1 MVAEKS
7 VPSEVYMPAGAI
19 ETAFHRHFPNS
30 ILAIDSHV
38 GGEPARLVV
47 GGLPPIPGQ
56 TVNDKRLY
64 LSENLD
70 EVRLR
75 LTREPRGHR
84 DMFASILTEPESD
97 AAAFGLVYMDARRYP
112 YLCGHA
118 TMAAVSALI
127 ELGLIEVQ
135 LPETHVVVDTP
146 SGPWRTTARVRERP
160 ASPLR
165 QNTSGDDPCR
175 EPGRPAG
182 VVVDSVTIRPEV
194 AFAYLLDQPLDV
206 PGLGRIQV
214 DVSFTGGF
222 FVMVPIDQI
231 GLELKPENAP
241 RLASL
246 GMSIMDAASVQLS
259 VRHPQRPYINTIDV
273 VEFFDSTEHANG
285 RGKNFVVFG
294 EGHVDRS
301 PCGTGTCAKMA
312 LLHRRGE
319 LALGQPF
326 VNQGLMGT
334 TFNARVVRETSVADL
349 PAIIPE
355 VSGTA
360 YLTGLHRFVLAPGDP
375 FPEGFLL

>member
-1 MVAEKS
+1 VDAQK
-7 VPSEVYMPAGAI
+7 I
-19 ETAFHRHFPNS
+19 EAAFHQRFPDS
-30 ILAIDSHV
+30 ILTVDSYV

-56 TVNDKRLY
+56 TVNDQRLY
-64 LSENLD
+64 LSQHLD

-84 DMFASILTEPESD
+84 DMFASILTQPESSE
-97 AAAFGLVYMDARRYP
+97 AAFGLVYMDARRYP

-127 ELGLIEVQ
+127 ELGLIEAQ
-135 LPETHVVVDTP
+135 LPETTVLVDTP
-146 SGPWRTTARVRERP
+146 SGPWRTTARVREWV
-160 ASPLR
+160 ASDE
-165 QNTSGDDPCR
+165 GDDR
-175 EPGRPAG
+175 HHRLGSARI
-182 VVVDSVTIRPEV
+182 VVDSVAIRPEA
-194 AFAYLLDQPLDV
+194 AFAYMLDQPLDV
-206 PGLGRIQV
+206 PSLGRIQV

-222 FVMVPIDQI
+222 FIMVSTHQI
-231 GLELKPENAP
+231 GMDLTVDNASQ
-241 RLASL
+241 LAQL
-246 GMSIMDAASVQLS
+246 GMDILEAGNAQLS
-259 VRHPQRPYINTIDV
+259 VSHPQRTYIQTIDV
-273 VEFFDSTEHANG
+273 VEFFDPSGHADG
-285 RGKNFVVFG
+285 WGQNFVVYG

-326 VNQGLMGT
+326 VNQGLLGT
-334 TFNARVVRETSVADL
+334 TFNGSIVRETSVAHL

-375 FPEGFLL
+375 FPGGFLL